1 MNFAEHTN
9 LRKSG
14 LSQAEFDFIK
24 PLVDSAYV
32 LRRLKKQKFS
42 ENLVF
47 EGLLDRSVI
56 QNLYG
61 ILSEMLQESKKME
74 KA

>member
-56 QNLYG
+56 QNLYR